1 MYIISQRLL
10 LKFIYFFITT
20 QLYFIQKSHGNQIN
34 CTPSSCGEIRNISYP
49 FRLNTDP
56 KRCGHPKYELS
67 CENNTTSLYLNS
79 QKYLVQSI
87 NYANYTIRITDASV
101 VENDTCSF
109 PNYSLSGSNFSAR
122 DSYGIKKY
130 SGPWYIYGRK
140 IPDITS
146 AITFMSCPNGT
157 VNTISNNINNSS
169 LVLYQIDEYGRNC
182 GDGRF
187 KGRSTYVK
195 FGAWNGSFLMDSCRV
210 DLMVMTSLNMKRST
224 LSSLSQVHSCLTY
237 GFELTWFN
245 VLCGDDCLN
254 CWFNGDRATCSEE
267 NWIFR
272 LRVPIQIFSIF
283 LTYLFLPN
291 LALKI
296 VVGMPCV
303 FVLLIY
309 TFRRRHLS
317 VFDAIE
323 CFLRSNN
330 NLKTIRYSYS
340 DMKIITK
347 GFREKLGQGGY
358 GSVYN

>member
-130 SGPWYIYGRK
+130 S
-140 IPDITS
+140 
-146 AITFMSCPNGT
+146 
-157 VNTISNNINNSS
+157 
-169 LVLYQIDEYGRNC
+169 
-182 GDGRF
+182 
-187 KGRSTYVK
+187 
-195 FGAWNGSFLMDSCRV
+195 
-210 DLMVMTSLNMKRST
+210 
-224 LSSLSQVHSCLTY
+224 
-237 GFELTWFN
+237 
-245 VLCGDDCLN
+245 
-254 CWFNGDRATCSEE
+254 
-267 NWIFR
+267 
-272 LRVPIQIFSIF
+272 
-283 LTYLFLPN
+283 
-291 LALKI
+291 
-296 VVGMPCV
+296 
-303 FVLLIY
+303 
-309 TFRRRHLS
+309 
-317 VFDAIE
+317 
-323 CFLRSNN
+323 
-330 NLKTIRYSYS
+330 
-340 DMKIITK
+340 
-347 GFREKLGQGGY
+347 
-358 GSVYN
+358 